1 MLNVGFDG
9 IDFNC
14 YRCNLQ
20 LVTWLGTDE
29 TKRNTAEPAMY
40 ISILMFILYSNNNN
54 NTKQTLKTKPGVFAS
69 YNVHSSLETNHR
81 CYSYNPGSAWRTSGM
96 I

>member
-1 MLNVGFDG
+1 MLVLMALILTATGV
-9 IDFNC
+9 IFNC
-14 YRCNLQ
+14 YLQ

-54 NTKQTLKTKPGVFAS
+54 NNTK
-69 YNVHSSLETNHR
+69 
-81 CYSYNPGSAWRTSGM
+81 
-96 I
+96 